1 MTSPRILTFP
11 FSHSILYMEILQK
24 DTMGNREQRVLQVL
38 HHGGFN
44 ELTILQK
51 SIIPL
56 ALDGEHI
63 IAETGV
69 NAGRTVSYIIPSII
83 SLDDSEPGLKV
94 LVIVP
99 SVENLKKVSEQ
110 FDLFCRKGA
119 EEISVV
125 SFFEENNTKGELAIL
140 EKKPDILLSTPD
152 KIIDHIRLGNF
163 NLDTIRICIIDCGD
177 EPYNG
182 FSNDIEFIHS
192 ALSIRTR
199 YWIFTKDREMI
210 PTFHHLLVDPQIIYS
225 DRGLKNIT
233 SERQEEEEMEISA
246 DQEAKY
252 AELIKKMVKSIKEE
266 EDANEMNQFK
276 KLVKRNVPFTMRG
289 YFSAYLFKT
298 LMTNTK
304 ASHTPTQNRA
314 DKDYKTLFFNI
325 GRTRGLNPQSLL
337 RFIVASAE
345 IDGSEIGQIK
355 VHDNYSFVDVAEPN
369 VQKVID
375 SLVGK
380 VYRGRTL
387 AVNFAKKSGDT
398 PKA

>member
-1 MTSPRILTFP
+1 
-11 FSHSILYMEILQK
+11 
-24 DTMGNREQRVLQVL
+24 
-38 HHGGFN
+38 
-44 ELTILQK
+44 
-51 SIIPL
+51 
-56 ALDGEHI
+56 
-63 IAETGV
+63 
-69 NAGRTVSYIIPSII
+69 
-83 SLDDSEPGLKV
+83 
-94 LVIVP
+94 
-99 SVENLKKVSEQ
+99 
-110 FDLFCRKGA
+110 
-119 EEISVV
+119 
-125 SFFEENNTKGELAIL
+125 
-140 EKKPDILLSTPD
+140 
-152 KIIDHIRLGNF
+152 
-163 NLDTIRICIIDCGD
+163 
-177 EPYNG
+177 
-182 FSNDIEFIHS
+182 
-192 ALSIRTR
+192 
-199 YWIFTKDREMI
+199 
-210 PTFHHLLVDPQIIYS
+210 
-225 DRGLKNIT
+225 
-233 SERQEEEEMEISA
+233 
-246 DQEAKY
+246 
-252 AELIKKMVKSIKEE
+252 MVKSIKEE